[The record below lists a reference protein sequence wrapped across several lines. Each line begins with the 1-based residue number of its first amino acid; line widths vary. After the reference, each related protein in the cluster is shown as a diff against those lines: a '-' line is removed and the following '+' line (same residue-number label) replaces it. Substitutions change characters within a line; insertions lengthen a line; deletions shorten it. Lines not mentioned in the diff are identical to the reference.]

1 MSLWKLAKSI
11 AHDKSID
18 VKEVYDRLVKNR
30 KKVRRMEG
38 RVRTFY
44 SKKTK
49 ILNNTIKNIDK
60 EV

>member
-11 AHDKSID
+11 ARDKSID
-18 VKEVYDRLVKNR
+18 VNEEYDRLVKNR